1 MEIEQLKVINAN
13 IYKGIM
19 RISRGYKNNNPGN
32 IRINSDVFEGEVR
45 PSADKSFK
53 QFKSMAYGYRAMFI
67 VIRTYIQRHKL
78 NTIRGIIS
86 RYAPSNENHTENY
99 IRVVSERSGIPEND
113 IVYPDNREMMVR
125 IVAAMSFVENG
136 REAVMSDVIRGW
148 ELL

>member
-1 MEIEQLKVINAN
+1 
-13 IYKGIM
+13 M

-125 IVAAMSFVENG
+125 IVAAMSYVENG

>member
-1 MEIEQLKVINAN
+1 
-13 IYKGIM
+13 M